1 MQDKIKIDGIPEEY
15 LDIVGAIG
23 METFL
28 KLTLYITKW
37 ESLERCA
44 RGRDIRARLDGSNY
58 RALAAQF
65 RLCERQIRKIINS
78 R

>member
-1 MQDKIKIDGIPEEY
+1 
-15 LDIVGAIG
+15 

-28 KLTLYITKW
+28 KLTLYIPKW